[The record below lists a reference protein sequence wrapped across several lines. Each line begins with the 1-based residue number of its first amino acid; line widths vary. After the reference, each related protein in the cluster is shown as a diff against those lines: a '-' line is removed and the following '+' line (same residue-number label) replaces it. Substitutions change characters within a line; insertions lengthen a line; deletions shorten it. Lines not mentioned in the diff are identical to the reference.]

1 MKQTYQKPVTLL
13 GDLDLQQLLTS
24 SLRSDESGIYQDLGD
39 APTTDATSGNLSR
52 RSVWNDEDTFDEEG
66 F

>member
-1 MKQTYQKPVTLL
+1 MKKTYQKPVTLL

-24 SLRSDESGIYQDLGD
+24 SLKSDENGIYQDLGD

>member
-1 MKQTYQKPVTLL
+1 MKKTYQTPVTLL

-24 SLRSDESGIYQDLGD
+24 SLKSDENGIYQDLGD

-66 F
+66 L